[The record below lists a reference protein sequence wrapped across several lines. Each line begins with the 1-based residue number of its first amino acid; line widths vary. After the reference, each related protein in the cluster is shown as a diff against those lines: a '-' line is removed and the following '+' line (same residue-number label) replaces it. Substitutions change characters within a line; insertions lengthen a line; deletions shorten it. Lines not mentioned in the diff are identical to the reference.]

1 MLSKTIHLTNV
12 YLIGTPSHVETEAGS
27 AISKC
32 LGFIS
37 KQNTDQGLNQDL
49 ARGDRQLTI
58 NMNINKLPNI
68 FECESAV

>member
-12 YLIGTPSHVETEAGS
+12 YLVGIPSHMETVAGS

-32 LGFIS
+32 LGSVS
-37 KQNTDQGLNQDL
+37 KQSTDQGLNQDL

-68 FECESAV
+68 FEGESAV